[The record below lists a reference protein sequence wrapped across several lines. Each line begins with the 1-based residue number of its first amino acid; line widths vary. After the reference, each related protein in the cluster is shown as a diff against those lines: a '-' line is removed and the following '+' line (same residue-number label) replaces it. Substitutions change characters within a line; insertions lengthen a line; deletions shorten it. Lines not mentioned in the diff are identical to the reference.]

1 MYVHKYQ
8 IHNVLD
14 VYRKQLSQG
23 SIAEYRGSQPSGAR
37 SGSAALP
44 GPPHQM
50 IIDRVSAQ
58 IVDRIVQEGPR
69 NRFADT
75 LIQEYT
81 SGTVSRAP
89 RYEAQFT
96 YTAIDENDRKTTNTM
111 PIEKISPLLSRMAQ
125 AAPDSLGGSDG

>member
-23 SIAEYRGSQPSGAR
+23 SIAEHRRTGNGTNE
-37 SGSAALP
+37 SAALP
-44 GPPHQM
+44 DPPHQM

-58 IVDRIVQEGPR
+58 IVDRIIQEGPR

-81 SGTVSRAP
+81 NVTQSRAS
-89 RYEAQFT
+89 RHEAQFT
-96 YTAIDENDRKTTNTM
+96 YTAIDENDRKITNTM
-111 PIEKISPLLSRMAQ
+111 PIEKISPLLGRMAQ
-125 AAPDSLGGSDG
+125 TAPDSLSGSEG

>member
-14 VYRKQLSQG
+14 VYQKQLSQG
-23 SIAEYRGSQPSGAR
+23 SIAEHRGSPVTGA
-37 SGSAALP
+37 SEKAALP

-75 LIQEYT
+75 LIQEYN
-81 SGTVSRAP
+81 SGTLSRAP

-96 YTAIDENDRKTTNTM
+96 YTAIDEHNRKTTNTM
-111 PIEKISPLLSRMAQ
+111 PIEKISPLLGRMAQ
-125 AAPDSLGGSDG
+125 TAPDSLGGSDG

>member
-23 SIAEYRGSQPSGAR
+23 SIAEHRGPGTNE
-37 SGSAALP
+37 SAALP
-44 GPPHQM
+44 DHPHQM

-58 IVDRIVQEGPR
+58 IVDRIIQEGPR

-81 SGTVSRAP
+81 NVTQSRAS
-89 RYEAQFT
+89 RHEAQFT
-96 YTAIDENDRKTTNTM
+96 YTAIDENDRKITNTM
-111 PIEKISPLLSRMAQ
+111 PIEKISPLLGRMAQ
-125 AAPDSLGGSDG
+125 TAPDSLSGSEG

>member
-23 SIAEYRGSQPSGAR
+23 SIAEHRGSPVTGTNE
-37 SGSAALP
+37 SAALP

-58 IVDRIVQEGPR
+58 IVDRIIQEGPR

-81 SGTVSRAP
+81 NGTLSRAS
-89 RYEAQFT
+89 RHEAQFT
-96 YTAIDENDRKTTNTM
+96 YTAIDENDRKITNTM
-111 PIEKISPLLSRMAQ
+111 PIEKISPLLGRMAQ
-125 AAPDSLGGSDG
+125 TASDSLSGSEV